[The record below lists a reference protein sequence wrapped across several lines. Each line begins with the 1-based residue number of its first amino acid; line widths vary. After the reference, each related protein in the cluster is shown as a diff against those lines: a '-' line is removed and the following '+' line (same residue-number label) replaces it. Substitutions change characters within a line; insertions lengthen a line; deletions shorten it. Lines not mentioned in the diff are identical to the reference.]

1 MTWVWFVRLPLV
13 PVIVIVY
20 VPLLTLLVDTFIV
33 EEPEPPVTGLS
44 ENVGFGPLQL
54 AVNVTDPVNPPLRAT
69 VTVKLA
75 VLPARTEAL
84 LGEAEIVKPCGAAE
98 TVCVMLG
105 DVLTLKFESPPY
117 CAVIGCVPTESEEV
131 ENFATLP
138 LRLAL
143 PI

>member
-1 MTWVWFVRLPLV
+1 MPLV

-20 VPLLTLLVDTFIV
+20 VPLLTPLVDTLMV
-33 EEPEPPVTGLS
+33 EEPEPPVTGLG
-44 ENVGFGPLQL
+44 ENVGVGPLQL
-54 AVNVTDPVNPPLRAT
+54 AFSVTDPVNPPLGIT

-75 VLPARTEAL
+75 ILPVRTEAL
-84 LGEAEIVKPCGAAE
+84 LGEAEIVNPCEAPA
-98 TVCVMLG
+98 TLCVMLG

-117 CAVIGCVPTESEEV
+117 CAVIGCVPSESEEV
-131 ENFATLP
+131 ENFATPP